1 LEDLNNKD
9 FKHPEAKTMLSRNLS
24 TLPKV
29 LTSAALLALSVT
41 MAGPQQAQAGTLDLS
56 SGWNY
61 STGLKSNGSG
71 GNAYALTGLA
81 IKQDA
86 QNVYIAINGGT
97 DPTTGTYNSGSAN
110 NNINYGDLFFNFTG
124 NNFATANAASSLFGV
139 HFAAAP
145 GTAGAILQMGLYSN
159 VQAKSVTSTHSGYSS
174 LQHYFNNGYGSVQT
188 QGTDLNTK
196 EETKAYYG
204 NNGTGP
210 IYNVIDTGTKVA
222 NISPLTAAVLGTNL
236 GLDFGKYNA
245 NSAYTFGFQVS
256 KSALPTGDFMA
267 NLFYECGNSGIAVE
281 GNIAPVPEPATMLG
295 LALGGIGLVTGK
307 MKQRRQV
314 G

>member
-1 LEDLNNKD
+1 
-9 FKHPEAKTMLSRNLS
+9 MLRSNSS

-29 LTSAALLALSVT
+29 LTGAAAIVLSVT
-41 MAGPQQAQAGTLDLS
+41 MAGAQQAQAGTLDLS

-71 GNAYALTGLA
+71 GDAYALTGLA

-86 QNVYIAINGGT
+86 NNVYIAINGGT
-97 DPTTGTYNSGSAN
+97 DPTTGTYNSGSTN
-110 NNINYGDLFFNFTG
+110 NNINYGDMFFNFTG
-124 NNFATANAASSLFGV
+124 KDFATANAASRLFGI
-139 HFAAAP
+139 HFAP
-145 GTAGAILQMGLYSN
+145 NTSGATQMGLYSN
-159 VQAKSVTSTHSGYSS
+159 VQAKSVTSTHNGYSS
-174 LQHYFNNGYGSVQT
+174 VQHYFNKGYGSQQT
-188 QGTDLNTK
+188 EGTDLNTQAK
-196 EETKAYYG
+196 TIAYYG

-210 IYNVIDTGTKVA
+210 IYNVINTGTKVG

-236 GLDFGKYNA
+236 GLNFGQYGA

>member
-1 LEDLNNKD
+1 
-9 FKHPEAKTMLSRNLS
+9 MLRSNSS

-41 MAGPQQAQAGTLDLS
+41 MAGGQQAQAGTLDLS

-71 GNAYALTGLA
+71 GDAYALTGLA

-86 QNVYIAINGGT
+86 NNVYIAINGGT
-97 DPTTGTYNSGSAN
+97 DPTKGNYNSRSAN

-124 NNFATANAASSLFGV
+124 NNFATANAAKSLFGV

-145 GTAGAILQMGLYSN
+145 GTAGAIVQMGLYSN
-159 VQAKSVTSTHSGYSS
+159 VQAKSVALTHNGYSS
-174 LQHYFNNGYGSVQT
+174 LQQYFNNGFGSQQT
-188 QGTDLNTK
+188 QGTDLDTK

-210 IYNVIDTGTKVA
+210 IYNVIDKGTKVA
-222 NISPLTAAVLGTNL
+222 NISPLTAAVLSTNL
-236 GLDFGKYNA
+236 GLNFGKYGA
-245 NSAYTFGFQVS
+245 NSAYTFGFQVD
-256 KSALPTGDFMA
+256 KSLLPTGDFMA
-267 NLFYECGNSGIAVE
+267 NLFYECGNSGIAVA
-281 GNIAPVPEPATMLG
+281 GSIIPGANPVPEPTTMLG
-295 LALGGIGLVTGK
+295 LALGGIGLVAGK

-314 G
+314 S